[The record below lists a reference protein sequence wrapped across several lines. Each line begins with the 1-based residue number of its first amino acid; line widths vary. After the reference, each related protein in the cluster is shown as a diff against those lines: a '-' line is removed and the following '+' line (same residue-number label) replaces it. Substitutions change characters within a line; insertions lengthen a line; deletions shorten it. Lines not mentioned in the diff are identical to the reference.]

1 MMMFMKQLARNFT
14 NDFRRGSRGMN
25 AGFTL
30 IELLVVI
37 AIIAILAAMLLP
49 ALAKAKQKAQGA
61 SCLNNNKQLVIA
73 WTIYAGDNR
82 DAVPSPDYPQA
93 DVDGRPTWITGEMSL
108 NGGSTTQMNPTDLS
122 NWNINQDLVNSAF
135 WNVAETPGI
144 YRCPADTRSC
154 TVNTIQYKG
163 VYPPVRSITMSEIFS
178 SDEPWAGSFHRYK
191 KIGSVIKPANTFV
204 FMEQAPSSITDDGFA
219 VPCNSVLSAGGEQ
232 IIDFPAVYH
241 GGKSTTMAFSDGHGE
256 IHTWLGSFIT
266 QCPIGWSA
274 NPQPVAAGNSDADV
288 DWLVQNTSTQ

>member
-1 MMMFMKQLARNFT
+1 MKQITHNFA
-14 NDFRRGSRGMN
+14 NDFRYGSRGIKV
-25 AGFTL
+25 GFTL

-49 ALAKAKQKAQGA
+49 ALAKAKQKAQGI
-61 SCLNNNKQLVIA
+61 SCLNNNKQLIIA
-73 WTIYAGDNR
+73 WTIYANDNH
-82 DAVPSPDYPQA
+82 DGVPSPDYPQA

-108 NGGSTTQMNPTDLS
+108 NPGSTTQMPQNNQS

-135 WNVAETPGI
+135 WSVAETPGI

-154 TVNTIQYKG
+154 TVSTLLYKG

-191 KIGSVIKPANTFV
+191 KIGSVIKPSNTFV
-204 FMEQAPSSITDDGFA
+204 FMEEAPSSITDDGFA
-219 VPCNSVLSAGGEQ
+219 VVCNSVLAAGGEQ
-232 IIDFPAVYH
+232 VLDFPAVYH
-241 GGKSTTMAFSDGHGE
+241 GGKSTTMAFSDGHAE
-256 IHTWLGSFIT
+256 IHTWQGSFIT
-266 QCPIGWSA
+266 QCPIGWSS
-274 NPQPVAAGNSDADV
+274 NLQPIAAGNSDVDI

>member
-1 MMMFMKQLARNFT
+1 MIYMKQLACDFA
-14 NDFRRGSRGMN
+14 NDFRRGTRGIN

-61 SCLNNNKQLVIA
+61 SCLNNNKQLIIA
-73 WTIYAGDNR
+73 WTIYAGDNH
-82 DAVPSPDYPQA
+82 DGVPSPDYPQA

-108 NGGSTTQMNPTDLS
+108 NPGSTTQMNPANQS

-135 WNVAETPGI
+135 WSVAETPGI

-154 TVNTIQYKG
+154 TVSTILYKG

-191 KIGSVIKPANTFV
+191 KTGSVIKPSNTFV
-204 FMEQAPSSITDDGFA
+204 FMEEAPNSITDDGFA
-219 VPCNSVLSAGGEQ
+219 VDCNSVLAAGGEQ

-256 IHTWLGSFIT
+256 IHTWLGSTIT
-266 QCPIGWSA
+266 QCPLGWSN
-274 NPQPVAAGNSDADV
+274 NPQPTNAANSAVDI